1 MPVSSPPC
9 TVLARHESEE
19 VRFALDS
26 PVEGT
31 GFEPSVPR
39 ERLVPS
45 FSFTPTF
52 PLVRVNRPDPIP
64 KGLHH
69 AGTDGSNPAS
79 GESRELRYTGGAP
92 EPRTLP
98 RLCRIRWRVS
108 PSWGDAAEGDTWAAL
123 HMTEN
128 FAAFVS
134 VVGALARH
142 HGEAAHAGC
151 ARLHLPYEL
160 PVR

>member
-1 MPVSSPPC
+1 MPPAMPEILAIGSWPPGRD
-9 TVLARHESEE
+9 TSAKRIGHT
-19 VRFALDS
+19 RRRWRTNFGLDS

-98 RLCRIRWRVS
+98 RLCRIRWR
-108 PSWGDAAEGDTWAAL
+108 
-123 HMTEN
+123 
-128 FAAFVS
+128 
-134 VVGALARH
+134 
-142 HGEAAHAGC
+142 
-151 ARLHLPYEL
+151 
-160 PVR
+160 